1 MFVRKFK
8 WKLKSIFF
16 LSPGLF
22 LNNQYSLCPKRPC
35 KTLKTSVSRRPS
47 SIWIPL
53 SPDII
58 YFNFQPT
65 AQVRKNIA
73 KVKEVFP
80 GDAEHPQGDVHDGD
94 QRHWK
99 LSGPLAWRIHLLHLQ
114 DDSSSTSQSSASG
127 AAQRYIFTIVVLF
140 ATLGFISLGVVFVY
154 LPFSEDD

>member
-1 MFVRKFK
+1 MFCLKISCMTAYICQEIQVKFN
-8 WKLKSIFF
+8 LMLNQRFS

-22 LNNQYSLCPKRPC
+22 LNNQNSLCPKRPC

-47 SIWIPL
+47 SSWIPL

-73 KVKEVFP
+73 KVKEVFQ
-80 GDAEHPQGDVHDGD
+80 GNAEHPQGDVHDGD

-99 LSGPLAWRIHLLHLQ
+99 LSGPLARRIHLLHLQ
-114 DDSSSTSQSSASG
+114 DDSDRPPG
-127 AAQRYIFTIVVLF
+127 LLLLY
-140 ATLGFISLGVVFVY
+140 
-154 LPFSEDD
+154 